1 MAKVILDAGH
11 GGPEP
16 GAIFEGRQEKDDN
29 LRLALAVGQILE
41 DNGIDVAFT
50 RVEDVYDTP
59 FEKAQIANREGG
71 DFLISFHRNSSP
83 QENQYSGVE
92 TLIFNQSG
100 EKVQLANNI
109 NAALEEVGFRNL
121 GVRERPGLVILRRSR
136 MPAVLVE
143 TGFINTDA
151 DNELFDQR
159 FDEVAQAIADG
170 IIETLG
176 QTPEPGRT
184 GTQAGTMQQRMT
196 TGDRGTMQPQMMG
209 GGMGSRMNDV
219 QQRMT
224 SGGEMSMRNG
234 GMMPGMME
242 NQDLSMNQT
251 DPEMEEDI
259 YMEITD
265 APMPGPSPRPCRCL
279 YRVQTG
285 AFRRREYAE
294 DMLYQLLSRNF
305 PAYILREDDF
315 YKVQV
320 GAFRNLDNAVR
331 MEQVLRNAGYSTF
344 ITS

>member
-92 TLIFNQSG
+92 TLVFDQSG

-121 GVRERPGLVILRRSR
+121 GVRERPGLVILRRSQ

-143 TGFINTDA
+143 TGFINTEA
-151 DNELFDQR
+151 DNELFDQK

-170 IIETLG
+170 ILQTLG
-176 QTPEPGRT
+176 QVPEPGRAGAQT
-184 GTQAGTMQQRMT
+184 GSMQPRMMT
-196 TGDRGTMQPQMMG
+196 EGMGSMQPQ
-209 GGMGSRMNDV
+209 RLAEEQDMN
-219 QQRMT
+219 MY
-224 SGGEMSMRNG
+224 
-234 GMMPGMME
+234 
-242 NQDLSMNQT
+242 QT
-251 DPEMEEDI
+251 DPDTEEEI
-259 YMEITD
+259 YMEMPD
-265 APMPGPSPRPCRCL
+265 EPMPGPGRPPCRCL

-285 AFRRREYAE
+285 AFRRKEYAE

-305 PAYILREDDF
+305 PAYILREDDW

-331 MEQVLRNAGYSTF
+331 MEQVRRNAGYATF
-344 ITS
+344 ITT

>member
-83 QENQYSGVE
+83 QDNQYSGVE
-92 TLIFNQSG
+92 TLVFNQSG

-109 NAALEEVGFRNL
+109 NAALEDVGFRNL

-143 TGFINTDA
+143 TGFINTEA

-159 FDEVAQAIADG
+159 FNEIAQAIADG

-184 GTQAGTMQQRMT
+184 GTQAGTMQQRMAA
-196 TGDRGTMQPQMMG
+196 
-209 GGMGSRMNDV
+209 
-219 QQRMT
+219 
-224 SGGEMSMRNG
+224 GGEMNIRSG
-234 GMMPGMME
+234 GLMPGVME
-242 NQDLSMNQT
+242 DQDMSMNQT
-251 DPEMEEDI
+251 DPQMEADV
-259 YMEITD
+259 YMEISD
-265 APMPGPSPRPCRCL
+265 APMPGPAPRPCRCL